1 MSDDLTTEGFFP
13 DPIRPDLKPAD
24 PRGRNSAPNSFHV
37 HGSIDN
43 QSIFNAET
51 GECEPFNK

>member
-1 MSDDLTTEGFFP
+1 MSDDLSTEGFFP
-13 DPIRPDLKPAD
+13 NSSRPDLKPAD
-24 PRGRNSAPNSFHV
+24 PRGRNAASNDFYI

-43 QSIFNAET
+43 QMIFNAGS